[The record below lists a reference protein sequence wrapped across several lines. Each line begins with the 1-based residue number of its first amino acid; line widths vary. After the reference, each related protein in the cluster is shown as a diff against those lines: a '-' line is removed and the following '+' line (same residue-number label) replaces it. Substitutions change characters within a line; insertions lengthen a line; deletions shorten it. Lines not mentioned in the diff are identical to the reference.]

1 MGNIQ
6 KHLGDLLYEH
16 DCVII
21 PDFGGFVAHR
31 ISATLNSQT
40 HTLRPPSKQI
50 TFNARLF
57 RNDGVLAQ
65 ELFMRDGISYA
76 QAMDRIVAEVAWLR
90 RQLDAGKPVAFDGV
104 GVLFKDK
111 EGQIGFTPSNE
122 RNYLKASF
130 GWSSLTLHP
139 AGDQFAAKA
148 ADDAVV
154 PVTKASQEAEKESTA
169 EVTETVSLRRSLRN
183 LAAAAA
189 IPFLIATAWIVQD
202 VADGETSF
210 SLVPASTEMTVKS
223 PYQPRIAEEDIEF
236 EAPETTNIVEQQRAE
251 RPGVN
256 AFRYDF
262 ENDALSPDGVLL
274 KLGTDAA
281 TSGASPS
288 DASEVTT
295 AAAKPASM
303 DLYFIVGGAFREIE
317 NAEAYVDDLRS
328 KGYDAGIFERKGD
341 LHLVSFGSFTSR
353 ASARKALKEV
363 RESDN
368 PNAWLKRKR

>member
-21 PDFGGFVAHR
+21 PELGGFVAHR
-31 ISATLNSQT
+31 ISATLNTQT

-65 ELFMRDGISYA
+65 ELFMRDGSTYA
-76 QAMDRIVAEVAWLR
+76 QAMDRIAAEVAWLR
-90 RQLDAGKPVAFDGV
+90 RQLDAGKPVSFEGV

-122 RNYLKASF
+122 RNYLKSSF
-130 GWSSLTLHP
+130 GWSALTLHP
-139 AGDQFAAKA
+139 VADQVAAKA
-148 ADDAVV
+148 ADAMVV
-154 PVTKASQEAEKESTA
+154 PVTEASREAEKETVVIPT
-169 EVTETVSLRRSLRN
+169 EVSKLRRSLRN

-189 IPFLIATAWIVQD
+189 IPFLIAAAWVVQD
-202 VADGETSF
+202 VADSETSF
-210 SLVPASTEMTVKS
+210 SLLPASTEMTVKS
-223 PYQPRIAEEDIEF
+223 SYQPRIAEEDIEF
-236 EAPETTNIVEQQRAE
+236 DSAEATNIIEQQRAE
-251 RPGVN
+251 RPDVN

-262 ENDALSPDGVLL
+262 EKDALSPDGVLL
-274 KLGTDAA
+274 KLGADASA
-281 TSGASPS
+281 AGTSE
-288 DASEVTT
+288 ASEVNTD
-295 AAAKPASM
+295 AAKPASM

-317 NAEAYVDDLRS
+317 NAEAYVEDLRS

-341 LHLVSFGSFTSR
+341 LHLVSFGSFASR
-353 ASARKALKEV
+353 ASARKALQEV
-363 RESDN
+363 RNNDN